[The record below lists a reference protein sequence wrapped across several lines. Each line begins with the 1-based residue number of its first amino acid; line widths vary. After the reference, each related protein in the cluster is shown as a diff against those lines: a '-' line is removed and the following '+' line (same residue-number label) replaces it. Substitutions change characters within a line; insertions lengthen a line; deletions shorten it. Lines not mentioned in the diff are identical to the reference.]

1 MPRYR
6 VKFSKDGPAR
16 YSSHLDM
23 VRAFDRSARRADL
36 PVAFS
41 EGFNP
46 HPKFSFAAPLPV
58 GMGGGDEYMDI
69 ALTVPLPTDELTARL
84 DASMQEGYRILDA
97 KEIPER
103 TPALMALVSRAAYR
117 ATATLPQGYSEL
129 ELRSAV
135 KDILNLKE
143 IMTVREIKGKT
154 KEIDIR
160 PGLFTLAGG
169 VKGHI
174 LEINMELL
182 IGSTGNV
189 RPLEVLSEMYRLGG
203 IPVDP
208 EDFRIRRTTLYADG
222 PAGPVSLWE
231 V

>member
-23 VRAFDRSARRADL
+23 VRAFDRSTRRADL

-69 ALTVPLPTDELTARL
+69 ALTEPLPPDELTARL

-117 ATATLPQGYSEL
+117 ANATLPQGYAEM

-208 EDFRIRRTTLYADG
+208 EDFRIRRTALYADG